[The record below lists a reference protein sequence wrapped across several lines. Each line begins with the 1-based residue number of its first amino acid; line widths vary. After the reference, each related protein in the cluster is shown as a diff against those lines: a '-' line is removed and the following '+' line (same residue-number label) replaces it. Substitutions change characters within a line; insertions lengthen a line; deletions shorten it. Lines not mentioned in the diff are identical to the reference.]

1 MASKGGR
8 VCGMNTPNK
17 GVILDSLYKAMILIP
32 GRTELDGTRFCH
44 ITQNYT
50 QFRTYELF
58 ISVVFHLIFWTS
70 VTETTEN
77 ETEDKEILFYN
88 D

>member
-1 MASKGGR
+1 
-8 VCGMNTPNK
+8 
-17 GVILDSLYKAMILIP
+17 MILIP
-32 GRTELDGTRFCH
+32 GRTELDGTRFYH

-50 QFRTYELF
+50 QFRTYKLF
-58 ISVVFHLIFWTS
+58 ISVVFHLIFWTA

-77 ETEDKEILFYN
+77 ETEDKEVLFYN